1 MKEIDNIT
9 LRKIAHDIF
18 NLYQKEKNDLF
29 NGANVIDELH
39 AGENAHSR
47 ILRMLLQYKSEGK
60 FPIYSSFLEL
70 LSNRCDDISKLRIIS
85 PEFTNEEERIDVL
98 VKEYSPSCRYAI
110 IIENKVCDATD
121 QPQQIQRYI
130 DIINNRF
137 PSERIF
143 VVYLTK
149 DGEKRVS
156 DDSLTIEAKNKLGVS
171 ESSIGRYIPLDY
183 KNHILPWLE
192 NIVLPNLTIK
202 EKILISSVQ
211 LYIDYLK
218 GIFDMRDNEQQITNK
233 LLVKMKKELNIEN
246 LEESIKLYQE
256 VDKLKEVST
265 KLMIQYIEEVLENHL
280 YKPLLDAFPDSV
292 ISERNVQDSR
302 FSFSIKIREWKKC
315 KIMLTWDGQGQF
327 FGIAHIDYNAN
338 PIKTETRNNIH
349 KVLPNG
355 KNTDWW
361 PWWTLLKKNIGSA
374 DSIGIWKDVEN
385 GVVFSFFK
393 NWISDVINKTKDI
406 PGI

>member
-1 MKEIDNIT
+1 MKNLDNDI
-9 LRKIAHDIF
+9 LRKIADDIF
-18 NLYQKEKNDLF
+18 NLDQKEKNALF
-29 NGANVIDELH
+29 DGANLIDELH
-39 AGENAHSR
+39 AGENAHSQ
-47 ILRMLLQYKSEGK
+47 ILRMLLQYKNDGS
-60 FPIYSSFLEL
+60 FPIYSSFLAL
-70 LSNRCDDISKLRIIS
+70 LSNRCDDISKLKTIS
-85 PEFTNEEERIDVL
+85 PQITNEEERIDVL
-98 VKEYSPSCRYAI
+98 IKEYSHSCPYAI
-110 IIENKVCDATD
+110 IIENKVCDAID
-121 QPQQIQRYI
+121 QHNQIQRYI
-130 DIINNRF
+130 DIIKDRF

-156 DDSLTIEAKNKLGVS
+156 DDSLTAKAKKMLGVS
-171 ESSIGRYIPLDY
+171 ESSMGRFIPLDY

-218 GIFDMRDNEQQITNK
+218 GILNIRDNEQQITSK
-233 LLVKMKKELNIEN
+233 LITKMKNELNIEN

-256 VDKLKEVST
+256 VDKLKEIST
-265 KLMIQYIEEVLENHL
+265 KLMIQYIEKVLEIHL
-280 YKPLLDAFPDSV
+280 YQPLLNAFPDSV

-327 FGIAHIDYNAN
+327 FGIAHMDYNAN
-338 PIKTETRNNIH
+338 SIDTETRNSIH

-361 PWWTLLKKNIGSA
+361 PWWTLLKKSIASA
-374 DSIGIWKDVEN
+374 DSIDIWRDVEN
-385 GVVFSFFK
+385 GTVLTFFK
-393 NWISDVINKTKDI
+393 DWISNAIDRTKDI